1 MQGSLTAPARNGSA
15 PPPARIYLW
24 RCPFPSDAIE
34 RAWFP
39 DAGAARE
46 SIAYVPEAALLAERR
61 KVAIMEAALRDA
73 ARAADANWS
82 RVAKVLTRALKDV
95 RPDE

>member
-1 MQGSLTAPARNGSA
+1 
-15 PPPARIYLW
+15 
-24 RCPFPSDAIE
+24 
-34 RAWFP
+34 
-39 DAGAARE
+39 
-46 SIAYVPEAALLAERR
+46 
-61 KVAIMEAALRDA
+61 MEAALRDA